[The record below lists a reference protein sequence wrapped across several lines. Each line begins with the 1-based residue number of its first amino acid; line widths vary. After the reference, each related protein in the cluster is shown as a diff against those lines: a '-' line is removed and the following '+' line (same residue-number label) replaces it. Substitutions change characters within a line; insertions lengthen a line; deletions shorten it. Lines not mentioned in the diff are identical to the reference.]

1 VTACIAPA
9 SVGGSGGSVFAEI
22 LSWLEV
28 GCMSALISSLLSL
41 PSVHSCLMCI
51 LSDDVSGDGRP
62 DILVS
67 APDQDVNGLLNPR
80 KVFIFEG
87 ANGKL
92 FKA

>member
-1 VTACIAPA
+1 
-9 SVGGSGGSVFAEI
+9 
-22 LSWLEV
+22 
-28 GCMSALISSLLSL
+28 
-41 PSVHSCLMCI
+41 MCI

-67 APDQDVNGLLNPR
+67 APDQDVNGLLNAR

-87 ANGKL
+87 ANGKR